1 MKKREVRARMTAAK
15 AAIRRRPAAAAILA
29 AAAVLATILAVLFAG
44 DGRVFSGIFKD
55 DSGLAMVREG
65 DPSVLHKKGD
75 RRRTLRVYAGD
86 VTGVTNPAYAA
97 AEGDRIVSS
106 IIFEPLMKKG
116 ADGRLEPVLAK
127 HFTVSEDGTTYKIQ
141 LRKNVRFSDG
151 TALTAED
158 AVFSIAAMCAV
169 GQPEAGPYAN
179 IQGADIYREGSD
191 GVPEGIRALDDL
203 NLEVVFAVP
212 SPDNLEI
219 METRIQKQAERRQDS
234 FLTALMQLSMG
245 GTGTGAYMQARWDG
259 GTGIRLEEN
268 PNYRSKIRDIKT
280 VEFVSYGTYEIGD
293 AVREQAVDVA
303 VFTGDSS
310 LFQKFLDGPQYTLYE
325 KPLPAL
331 YYMAMNRNDGRLYIP
346 AVRRA
351 VALSMER
358 QRITDGPLSAY
369 LVKAEGFSPEDS
381 VFAGGWSLAVNQ
393 EEAKS
398 LIAQVRELHG
408 LAKEELHLPV
418 LQGNKIQEELA
429 KGIKRDLKDIGFNV
443 DIEVMDQ
450 AEYLQKVY
458 MLQDF
463 DLILSGV
470 GSWDRTSSWAGLA
483 TDLQGLPTACNSRDL
498 NAAVEELG
506 NAYSERAVE
515 TALKE
520 LNRVCCEQVPV
531 VPLARPKQ
539 FVAVSADLSGFRITR
554 YDDFLQ
560 NIHEIRVR

>member
-1 MKKREVRARMTAAK
+1 MKKRQVRVRMAAF
-15 AAIRRRPAAAAILA
+15 AAAVRKRPIAAAILA
-29 AAAVLATILAVLFAG
+29 AAAALAVILAVLFAG
-44 DGRVFSGIFKD
+44 NGRVFSGIFKD

-65 DPSVLHKKGD
+65 DPKVLHKKGD
-75 RRRTLRVYAGD
+75 RQGTLRVYAGD
-86 VTGVTNPAYAA
+86 VTGVINPAYAA

-106 IIFEPLMKKG
+106 VIFEPLMCLG
-116 ADGRLEPVLAK
+116 ADGRLTPVLAK
-127 HFTVSEDGTTYKIQ
+127 RFAMSEDGSTCTIQ

-151 TALTAED
+151 TGLTAED
-158 AVFSIAAMCAV
+158 AVFSIAAMCAA
-169 GQPEAGPYAN
+169 GQAEAGPYAN
-179 IQGADIYREGSD
+179 IKGADQYQEGMG

-203 NLEVVFAVP
+203 SLEVAFSVP

-219 METRIQKQAERRQDS
+219 LQTRIQKRPENLEDS
-234 FLTALMQLSMG
+234 FLPALQQLSMG
-245 GTGTGAYMQARWDG
+245 GTGTGAYMLARGSG

-268 PNYRSKIRDIKT
+268 PNYRSKIRDIKA
-280 VEFVSYGTYEIGD
+280 VEFVNYGTYEIAD

-303 VFTGDSS
+303 VFTADSS

-351 VALSMER
+351 IALSMER
-358 QRITDGPLSAY
+358 QRITEGPLSAY
-369 LVKAEGFSPEDS
+369 LVKADGFSPEDS
-381 VFAGGWSLAVNQ
+381 VSAGGWSLAGNK

-398 LIAQVRELHG
+398 LIAQARELHG
-408 LAKEELHLPV
+408 LSREELHLPV

-429 KGIKRDLKDIGFNV
+429 KGIKRDLKKIGFTV
-443 DIEVMDQ
+443 DIEVLDQ
-450 AEYLQKVY
+450 GEYLQKVY

-463 DLILSGV
+463 DLILSGA

-498 NAAVEELG
+498 NAAVEALG

-515 TALKE
+515 AALKE

-531 VPLARPKQ
+531 VPIARPKQ
-539 FVAVSADLSGFRITR
+539 FVAVSADLNGCRITR